1 MADDLQYAAVAVRK
15 AIVEKFRTTPLD
27 DLQAIAGGG
36 QISLQHAGR
45 QAEGSRDD
53 LLAAVRKSTSFD
65 HLWEVLKDEGR
76 CSK

>member
-1 MADDLQYAAVAVRK
+1 MADDLDYAAVAVRK

-27 DLQAIAGGG
+27 DLKAVAGGG
-36 QISLQHAGR
+36 VIALQHAGR

-65 HLWEVLKDEGR
+65 ELWEVLENEGR
-76 CSK
+76 RSK